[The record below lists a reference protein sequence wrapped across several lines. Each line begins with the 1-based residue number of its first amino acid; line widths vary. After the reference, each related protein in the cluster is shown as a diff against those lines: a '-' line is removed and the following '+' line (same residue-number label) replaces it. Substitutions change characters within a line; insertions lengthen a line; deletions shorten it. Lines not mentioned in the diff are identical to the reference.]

1 MALPLLA
8 KIGIGAGLAYFFG
21 KSKDEGGA
29 AAPTPAAPVVVQT
42 PSGPV
47 VVPVVPSPTQVPVAQ
62 RMATVLATGNPAAIR
77 FEAGRLRQ
85 EGYPAQAAELEREA
99 ARLEQ
104 VAAPAVGPLPSGAV
118 TSPGVPQKPPT
129 VAAPTVPVS
138 IPTPAGP
145 VTVQLPQPTL
155 PTVPMVPTTVQ
166 TPAGPVTVPLP
177 APATVPVTVQTPIGP
192 VTVPA
197 LPPTVQL
204 PVLAKGEVLSDANP
218 GQKGSAKAG
227 MWQAKLASLG
237 LMQQS
242 DVAAPYPY
250 GPKTVAATKLFQG
263 LANAWLKLAGP
274 TVIPTTGEKIS
285 KLTVDGKLGN
295 HTLGM
300 AMLAHPPKGTGATAT
315 YFGSLDMGGGYEPQP
330 ASPLPGIIPPM
341 APKPIPPD
349 QALASRLAFNLST
362 TSRGQEDRELVRVF
376 QAHNGLKAS
385 GMYNAST
392 GAMLAE
398 RYGIVPPTPR
408 YWTDTHTRR
417 SKANYRALLLR
428 LGDADPQR
436 AEEWQQAARS
446 I

>member
-21 KSKDEGGA
+21 KSKDEP
-29 AAPTPAAPVVVQT
+29 AAPSGPVVVQT
-42 PSGPV
+42 PNGPV
-47 VVPVVPSPTQVPVAQ
+47 TVPVVPSPTQVPVAQ
-62 RMATVLATGNPAAIR
+62 RMATVLASGSPAAIR

-99 ARLEQ
+99 LRLEQ
-104 VAAPAVGPLPSGAV
+104 HSAPAVGPLPAGAV

-129 VAAPTVPVS
+129 VAAPSVPVS

-197 LPPTVQL
+197 LPAAVPLPTL
-204 PVLAKGEVLSDANP
+204 GPNEVLSDASP
-218 GQKGSAKAG
+218 GQKGSAKVG

-242 DVAAPYPY
+242 DVVAPYPY

-263 LANAWLKLAGP
+263 LANAYLKLAGP
-274 TVIPTTGEKIS
+274 TVIPTTGATIS

-295 HTLGM
+295 QTLGM
-300 AMLAHPPKGTGATAT
+300 AMLAHPPKGSGATAT
-315 YFGSLDMGGGYEPQP
+315 YFGSLDMGPEPQP
-330 ASPLPGIIPPM
+330 ATPLPGIIAPM
-341 APKPIPPD
+341 APTPIPPE
-349 QALASRLAFNLST
+349 QALASRLALNLST
-362 TSRGQEDRELVRVF
+362 TSRGNEDRELVRLF
-376 QAHNGLKAS
+376 QAHCGLKAS

-392 GAMLAE
+392 AAMLAE
-398 RYGIVPPTPR
+398 RFGIIPPNPR
-408 YWTDTHTRR
+408 YWTDSHTRR

-428 LGDADPQR
+428 LAEAEPQR

-446 I
+446 V